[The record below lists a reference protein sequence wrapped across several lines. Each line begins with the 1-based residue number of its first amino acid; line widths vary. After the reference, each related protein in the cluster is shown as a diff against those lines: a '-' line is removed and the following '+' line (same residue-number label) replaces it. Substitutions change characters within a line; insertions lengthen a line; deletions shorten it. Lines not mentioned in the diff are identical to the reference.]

1 MESARLGGWE
11 ENENENRW
19 DVGTLLGRKSKLKL
33 KDRRILIPADF
44 SLKSCIYVRIRLAK

>member
-19 DVGTLLGRKSKLKL
+19 DEGTLLGRKSKLKL
-33 KDRRILIPADF
+33 KDRRILIPTDF
-44 SLKSCIYVRIRLAK
+44 PPFIEIVYLR